1 MAGEYTARLL
11 WDLAIFIGWVST
23 VPIIISWHS
32 IRKLKALLRAPLTS
46 GTDAKVR
53 FWRQDFRYWDAV
65 GLAAIGL
72 SFVCLF
78 SSLLARISQFEVG
91 P

>member
-11 WDLAIFIGWVST
+11 WDLAVFLGWVST
-23 VPIIISWHS
+23 VPIFISRHS
-32 IRKLKALLRAPLTS
+32 IRKLKALRQALLTS

-53 FWRQDFRYWDAV
+53 FWQRDFRYWHAV

-78 SSLLARISQFEVG
+78 SSLLARIPQSEVG